1 MPSLAIRGIN
11 GVTFS
16 MARIASGTRKIRK
29 NTGEYPGENRIIYSG
44 PSGITASASINA
56 RTSSAVNTYTFEG
69 KSRRRACGV
78 MHSIRQPFAVTA
90 LLNT

>member
-1 MPSLAIRGIN
+1 MSRMTETDQRLVSAALD
-11 GVTFS
+11 
-16 MARIASGTRKIRK
+16 AR
-29 NTGEYPGENRIIYSG
+29 EHPEPVPGYLLGG
-44 PSGITASASINA
+44 PCRWCGHDQHPDGPCSASINA
-56 RTSSAVNTYTFEG
+56 RTSSAVNTYTFEW